1 MSEDSSQKSQQQK
14 SWIEKLSYLL
24 HPEPQNK
31 QELLELLT
39 DATDRKLIDIQA
51 LEMIEGVME
60 VTQMQVRD
68 IMIPRSQ
75 MVCVDYDDTPSDFIP
90 KIKQS
95 GHSRFPVI
103 GENKDQV
110 IGILLAKDLIDIDFS
125 QSDFKLSAYFRAA
138 NFVPE
143 SKRVDILL
151 SDFRQNRNH
160 MAIVIDEYGQV
171 SGLVTI
177 EDVLEEIVGDIS
189 DEHDKKE
196 DKSPIKK
203 ISHSKYTIDG
213 LTPIEDFNEYFACE
227 LSDEEFDTIGGLV
240 THHLGH
246 MPTSGEQVVF
256 EKFCFKVIHTEK
268 RRLSLLEMTIVCE

>member
-1 MSEDSSQKSQQQK
+1 MNEDSSGKPPQQK
-14 SWIEKLSYLL
+14 SWIERLTHIL

-31 QELLELLT
+31 AELLELLS
-39 DATDRKLIDIQA
+39 DATERKLIDLQA
-51 LEMIEGVME
+51 LEMIEGVMG

-75 MVCVDYDDTPSDFIP
+75 MVCLDHDDTPKAFLP
-90 KIKQS
+90 KIKES

-110 IGILLAKDLIDIDFS
+110 IGILMAKDLIDIDFIN
-125 QSDFKLSAYFRAA
+125 DNFELTEHLRDAT
-138 NFVPE
+138 FVPE
-143 SKRVDILL
+143 SKRVDVLL
-151 SDFRQNRNH
+151 GDFRQNRNH

-189 DEHDKKE
+189 DEHDQAE
-196 DKSPIKK
+196 THEAIKK
-203 ISHSKYTIDG
+203 ITENKYIIQG
-213 LTPIEDFNEYFACE
+213 LTQIEDFNEFFTCN

-246 MPTSGEQVVF
+246 MPETGEQVAF
-256 EKFCFKVIHTEK
+256 DKFKFKVIHTEK
-268 RRLSLLEMTIVCE
+268 RRLSLLEMIVTQ

>member
-1 MSEDSSQKSQQQK
+1 MSEDSSSQRPLPQK
-14 SWIEKLSYLL
+14 SWIERLSNLL

-39 DATDRKLIDIQA
+39 DAADRKLIDIQA
-51 LEMIEGVME
+51 LEMIEGVMD

-75 MVCVDYDDTPSDFIP
+75 MVYVDYDDTPSEFIP
-90 KIKQS
+90 KIKKS
-95 GHSRFPVI
+95 GHWRFPVI

-110 IGILLAKDLIDIDFS
+110 VGILLAKDLIDIDFS
-125 QSDFKLSAYFRAA
+125 QSTFKISDHLRPT

-171 SGLVTI
+171 AGLVTI
-177 EDVLEEIVGDIS
+177 EDVLEEIVGDIT
-189 DEHDKKE
+189 D
-196 DKSPIKK
+196 
-203 ISHSKYTIDG
+203 
-213 LTPIEDFNEYFACE
+213 
-227 LSDEEFDTIGGLV
+227 
-240 THHLGH
+240 
-246 MPTSGEQVVF
+246 
-256 EKFCFKVIHTEK
+256 
-268 RRLSLLEMTIVCE
+268 